1 MLHLI
6 NMMLVVQVG
15 GRAPLRS
22 LVQKTLFPCGFFP
35 TFPLSTC
42 NLCGDLK
49 FRCFL
54 HGNIQL
60 VPKMAKDHRYF
71 QFAKWIKEEQR
82 SKTFSVCT
90 NCSRCWQR
98 VVLSVCV
105 CHIFSYDFIHLCTIF
120 SLLLFRLVF
129 CICNYFCRHH
139 TSFYS
144 YMVPEMLAFCFAAKF
159 KRSVR
164 SAKESGSKNHF
175 FCAVMATFSLSSRF
189 VRLCVCVRMDF
200 LGVVQQLLFF
210 SHERWDIFNSIRER
224 VFFEWFFVI

>member
-1 MLHLI
+1 M
-6 NMMLVVQVG
+6 
-15 GRAPLRS
+15 R
-22 LVQKTLFPCGFFP
+22 FFP

-175 FCAVMATFSLSSRF
+175 FCVVMATFSLSSRF
-189 VRLCVCVRMDF
+189 VRLCVCANGFFGCGSTTTF
-200 LGVVQQLLFF
+200 LFAREMRYFQQYSRARFF
-210 SHERWDIFNSIRER
+210 RVIFCNIER
-224 VFFEWFFVI
+224 